1 MDIFLLLGI
10 LLFAGFGGGSLFRKL
25 RIPQVVAYV
34 LVGTIVGVSGFRIL
48 NEKTMDSLSPLNTA
62 ALGFIGFMIG
72 SELRL
77 STLRKLGKYIT
88 SILLC
93 EALGA
98 YFLVALVSYALTRE
112 IYLAL
117 LLGALAS
124 ATAPAATVDVLWEYK
139 AKGILTTTLL
149 AIVGL
154 DDAVGLIL
162 YGFSVAIAK
171 ASLIHT
177 KLSID
182 IVLKQPA
189 IEIGLAI
196 AIGVGLAVAL
206 SLLLR
211 VFRADNQVLILTIAA
226 IFVAAGVART
236 HHFSPIL
243 TCMFVGLTLS
253 NISPR
258 AAGHAY
264 RILENFTPP
273 VYVLFFIL
281 VGSRL
286 DVRLLP
292 SMGAL
297 GLLYVAARST
307 GKIAGASLGATIS
320 RAPLVLRKYLGLT
333 LFSQAGVAIG
343 IAISI
348 YEEFSR
354 MGAQGQQL
362 GVEIISLI
370 TATTFIVQIIG
381 PPFVKYAITKAGE
394 VGKGA

>member
-1 MDIFLLLGI
+1 MDIFLILGI

-34 LVGTIVGVSGFRIL
+34 LVGTIVGISGFHVIT
-48 NEKTMDSLSPLNTA
+48 EKTLDSLSPINTA

-72 SELRL
+72 SELRF

-98 YFLVALVSYALTRE
+98 YILVALVSYVLTRE
-112 IYLAL
+112 VFLAL

-139 AKGILTTTLL
+139 AKGVLTTTLL

-154 DDAVGLIL
+154 DDAVALIL
-162 YGFSVAIAK
+162 YGFSLAVAK
-171 ASLIHT
+171 ASLLHT
-177 KLSID
+177 KLSFD
-182 IVLKQPA
+182 IILKKPA

-196 AIGVGLAVAL
+196 AIGVILAILL

-211 VFRADNQVLILTIAA
+211 FFRADNQVLILTIAA
-226 IFVAAGVART
+226 IFVAAGIART

-243 TCMFVGLTLS
+243 TCMFVGLTLG

-258 AAGHAY
+258 VTGHAY

-286 DVRLLP
+286 DVKLLP
-292 SMGAL
+292 SMGVL
-297 GLLYVAARST
+297 GLLYVAART
-307 GKIAGASLGATIS
+307 VGKISGASLGATIS
-320 RAPLVLRKYLGLT
+320 GAPAVLRKYLGLT

-343 IAISI
+343 IAFSI

-354 MGAQGQQL
+354 LGAQGQQL
-362 GVEIISLI
+362 GLEIISLI
-370 TATTFIVQIIG
+370 TATTFILQIIG
-381 PPFVKYAITKAGE
+381 PPFVKLAITKAGE